1 LRVAHEALA
10 QPAQDVRS
18 RVVALRV
25 LSNCLVAV
33 GDLPA
38 ARFAVRQAIA
48 LSGATEMRGELSAS
62 QKALSALP
70 NK

>member
-1 LRVAHEALA
+1 
-10 QPAQDVRS
+10 
-18 RVVALRV
+18 V
-25 LSNCLVAV
+25 LGNCLLAA

-62 QKALSALP
+62 QKALAALP
-70 NK
+70 SK